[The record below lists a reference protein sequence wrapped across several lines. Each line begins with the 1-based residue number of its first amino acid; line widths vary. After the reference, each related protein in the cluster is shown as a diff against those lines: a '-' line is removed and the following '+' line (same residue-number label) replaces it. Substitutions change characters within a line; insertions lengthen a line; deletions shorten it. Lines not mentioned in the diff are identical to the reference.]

1 MDWVYLSILHS
12 ILDALLILYLRYD
25 NTSFLIFPVITNI
38 IMGILSIVY
47 FIFFYREHFTNEFI
61 KPKYYIYAM
70 FLLLINILAYYI
82 IKICPN
88 PAYFRI
94 FATLEIILLLLFTI
108 YWKNSFH
115 LSIQTILGVILGC
128 VSIILIS
135 LDKVNYTN
143 YTNDTK

>member
-25 NTSFLIFPVITNI
+25 NTLFLMFPVIIQI
-38 IMGILSIVY
+38 IIGILSTVY
-47 FIFFYREHFTNEFI
+47 FIFFYSEHFTNEFI

-70 FLLLINILAYYI
+70 LLLLIYILAYYI
-82 IKICPN
+82 IKMCPN
-88 PAYFRI
+88 PAYYRV
-94 FATLEIILLLLFTI
+94 FATLEILLLLLFTI
-108 YWKNSFH
+108 YWKNHFH

-143 YTNDTK
+143 DTK

>member
-25 NTSFLIFPVITNI
+25 NTLFLMFPVITNI
-38 IMGILSIVY
+38 IMGILSIVF

-70 FLLLINILAYYI
+70 FLILINILAYYI

-143 YTNDTK
+143 DTK

>member
-143 YTNDTK
+143 DTK